1 MIIYEDK
8 SKTLKKAKKH
18 IIESK
23 LFDLKLEGR
32 SYIMFSKVPIIEE
45 KNLDREKR

>member
-1 MIIYEDK
+1 MIIYVAK

-45 KNLDREKR
+45 KILEEKR